1 MVIIE
6 MVVMVTIGVV
16 IIIEIVMM
24 MVVMKND
31 DDDTLKPGGGTIVHP
46 KARIEARAGPIIIGF
61 ALLIIG
67 NIINKMT
74 L

>member
-1 MVIIE
+1 MI
-6 MVVMVTIGVV
+6 VVV
-16 IIIEIVMM
+16 
-24 MVVMKND
+24 KND
-31 DDDTLKPGGGTIVHP
+31 DDDTWKPGGGTIVHP

-67 NIINKMT
+67 KIINKMT

>member
-1 MVIIE
+1 MVIMVTIGTINIMVIIE
-6 MVVMVTIGVV
+6 M
-16 IIIEIVMM
+16 MM

-31 DDDTLKPGGGTIVHP
+31 DDDTLNPGGGTIVHP